1 MDCSGN
7 PELRVL
13 VLTLTA
19 KDAEL
24 TRAILN
30 RAGIECLACSSVQHV
45 CDELQAGAGA
55 VLIAEEAVV
64 QSRDDCLIDWLA
76 KQPPWS
82 DLPLLVSARPGAD
95 SAAVAQA
102 MDLLGNVTVL
112 ERPVRVAALVS
123 AVRTALRARER
134 QYETRDHLQQ
144 ISRSERDLRDFFDN
158 ASVGLHWV
166 GPDGII
172 LNVNQTE
179 LDMLGFA
186 REEYVGRHVA
196 EFHVD
201 RPVIDEILDRLAR
214 GETLREFPA
223 RMRCKDGAI
232 LDVRINSNV
241 LFEDGQFIHS
251 RCFTRNVTELKRA
264 YEARSR
270 LAAIVDSSDDAI
282 ISKSLDGHIQTWNAG
297 AERIFGYAAA
307 EVVGRPIT
315 ILIPPDRQHEE
326 PELLARLRRGEHIDH
341 FETVRV
347 RKDGRQ
353 IEVSVTI
360 SPIRDST
367 GTISELSA

>member
-1 MDCSGN
+1 
-7 PELRVL
+7 
-13 VLTLTA
+13 
-19 KDAEL
+19 
-24 TRAILN
+24 
-30 RAGIECLACSSVQHV
+30 
-45 CDELQAGAGA
+45 
-55 VLIAEEAVV
+55 
-64 QSRDDCLIDWLA
+64 
-76 KQPPWS
+76 
-82 DLPLLVSARPGAD
+82 
-95 SAAVAQA
+95 

-282 ISKSLDGHIQTWNAG
+282 ISKSLDGHIQTWSAG
-297 AERIFGYAAA
+297 RS
-307 EVVGRPIT
+307 R
-315 ILIPPDRQHEE
+315 
-326 PELLARLRRGEHIDH
+326 
-341 FETVRV
+341 
-347 RKDGRQ
+347 
-353 IEVSVTI
+353 S
-360 SPIRDST
+360 
-367 GTISELSA
+367 